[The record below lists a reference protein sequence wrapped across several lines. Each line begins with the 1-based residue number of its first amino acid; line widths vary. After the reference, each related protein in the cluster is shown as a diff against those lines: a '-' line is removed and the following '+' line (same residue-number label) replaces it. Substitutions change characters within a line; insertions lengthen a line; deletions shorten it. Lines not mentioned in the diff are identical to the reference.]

1 MLTDVQIET
10 IATRLAEAE
19 RTRKQV
25 RILSL
30 QYPEMTIEDAY
41 AVQRAFIA
49 RKLAAGRSIKGHK
62 IGLTSKAMQYAV
74 GINEPDSGV
83 LLDDMFFYDGAEVP
97 TERFI
102 ATRIEAELAFVLKQ
116 PLRGADCSIFDVRP
130 VSWKMK

>member
-10 IATRLAEAE
+10 IATSLAEAE

-49 RKLAAGRSIKGHK
+49 RKLAAG
-62 IGLTSKAMQYAV
+62 
-74 GINEPDSGV
+74 
-83 LLDDMFFYDGAEVP
+83 
-97 TERFI
+97 
-102 ATRIEAELAFVLKQ
+102 
-116 PLRGADCSIFDVRP
+116 
-130 VSWKMK
+130 